1 MERVME
7 TVKTETSD
15 QKNWDAAL
23 IKTWRNAGSLLDA
36 MILFKAISGKQVD
49 QCDPPLRR
57 MPPLNFPWKV
67 GIRVFVAKFLSK
79 ISKRLWEQDPSK
91 DILLLRKL
99 ETSTYDTE
107 KDEIRDRELDNE
119 REQYIRNRK
128 KVAMSTLEYSN
139 RNQATDWGVNKG
151 HLKVKRKR

>member
-1 MERVME
+1 M
-7 TVKTETSD
+7 SD
-15 QKNWDAAL
+15 QKNWDAAM

-36 MILFKAISGKQVD
+36 MILFKAISGKQAD

-67 GIRVFVAKFLSK
+67 GVRVFVAKSLSK
-79 ISKRLWEQDPSK
+79 ISKRLWEQTPDK

-119 REQYIRNRK
+119 RGQYTRNKK
-128 KVAMSTLEYSN
+128 KVAMSVLEHSN

-151 HLKVKRKR
+151 PSNIKRKK

>member
-1 MERVME
+1 M
-7 TVKTETSD
+7 SD
-15 QKNWDAAL
+15 QKNWDAAM

-36 MILFKAISGKQVD
+36 MILFKAISGKQAD

-67 GIRVFVAKFLSK
+67 GVRVFVAKSLSK
-79 ISKRLWEQDPSK
+79 ISKRLWEQTPDK

-107 KDEIRDRELDNE
+107 KDEIRDRGLDNE
-119 REQYIRNRK
+119 RGQYVRNRK
-128 KVAMSTLEYSN
+128 KVAMSTLEHSN

-151 HLKVKRKR
+151 PSNIKRRR